1 MSTIAE
7 RVARGAALLDEKMPG
22 WAEHIDLDTLNLASS
37 CRCVLGQLHPNL
49 EAPDDAYLDGLNH
62 LDVST
67 TDDSGYGFDTSDEDD
82 DEYERLTTTWRELI
96 EARRAA
102 TRASGAG

>member
-1 MSTIAE
+1 MSAIAE

-22 WAEHIDLDTLNLASS
+22 WAERIDLNVLNLASS

-49 EAPDDAYLDGLNH
+49 EAPDDAYLDGLSH
-62 LDVST
+62 LGVST

-82 DEYERLTTTWRELI
+82 GVYERLTAAWRELI
-96 EARRAA
+96 ESRRAA
-102 TRASGAG
+102 S

>member
-22 WAEHIDLDTLNLASS
+22 WAEHIDLDVLSLASS

-49 EAPDDAYLDGLNH
+49 EAPDDAYLDGLSH
-62 LDVST
+62 LGVST

-82 DEYERLTTTWRELI
+82 GVYERLTAAWRELI
-96 EARRAA
+96 ESRRAV
-102 TRASGAG
+102 TP